1 VKRDAGREEKL
12 FSAVDQSEKEGKG
25 REERWLAGRRKSGVE
40 SGSARLSDMLVRDI
54 YDSAISIGSVRAAVS
69 MDAGPPVFFF
79 AILVTMKFLGSGRE
93 STW

>member
-1 VKRDAGREEKL
+1 
-12 FSAVDQSEKEGKG
+12 
-25 REERWLAGRRKSGVE
+25 
-40 SGSARLSDMLVRDI
+40 
-54 YDSAISIGSVRAAVS
+54 VRAAVS